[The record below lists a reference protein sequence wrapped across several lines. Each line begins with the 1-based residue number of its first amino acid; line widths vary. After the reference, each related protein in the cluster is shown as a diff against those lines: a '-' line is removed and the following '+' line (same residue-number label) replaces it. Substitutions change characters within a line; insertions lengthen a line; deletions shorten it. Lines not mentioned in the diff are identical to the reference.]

1 MNIIEMEDMVKGLP
15 DQLLMQEAQAPS
27 GRIPQFLALSEV
39 QRRKDMRDRFQQ
51 QAPQQT
57 VKDMILGGTAG
68 PPSPQPPPIPGGTQ
82 PGGAPP
88 QPVMA
93 YGGGR
98 MPNMYADGGSIS
110 AGQQAEA
117 VKQAS
122 SAKAGLQDFFRQN
135 FATPQGLGRLAAGAL
150 GTAVGGPLAGYA
162 ASQGFNRLF
171 PMGPS
176 ALEKA
181 VQNVQTANNPFGMY
195 GQSFSDAGAVRQ
207 AEMDHAGAMALGN
220 RYEGYLNRMTN
231 PFAGTG
237 SGIVRDE
244 RLGDDSLNMGLG
256 AFTGMAGGGHVPGT
270 IFMQSGKQVDIYKLA
285 NLSATDRERITR
297 QFERLGMNA
306 DFVRQYAMSPQNFD
320 ALPLAER
327 KQLFERL
334 AANEAGSPQVNAPAP
349 GNLEQYTGAYGRLQ
363 GTPDIRLL
371 IEQGSPDQIK
381 TAFAESIQAGDDQT
395 ASVIQRMAV
404 GRGKADQGELLD
416 IGKQL
421 RLLRGQQQSQLRAS
435 ERAAASEQEK
445 LAQQSRANYLLTGQQ
460 PPAAAPPVAATAP
473 PAAAPTAEAAPVDT
487 MAPGV
492 TPASPDINMLGM
504 FQQIRSGMKGT
515 GGTGIPTEAQLKPFT
530 DFFAVDTTNPALQ
543 APSFA
548 PLIAQQEARGKERA
562 AAYEQS
568 IKRIEDEMKRER
580 LGAVLTTLGSSLMA
594 GEGAIGLEK
603 AGTIAQ
609 QIGKEMRQE
618 VGAERRAAKAAE
630 DATSDRIFALNAQQ
644 LTADKEA
651 QRAIFTAQQGVK
663 EKAFNAFSKVLDNEV
678 QANQAANQLAATLT
692 VGAVNSMRD
701 KIVTEGANA
710 RAVLDFAKEQ
720 ARGLKDALGTSTV
733 GMKPDDIRK
742 IVEDTL
748 RSGIITGYAAIG
760 QAPPAG
766 LEAQIAAAAAVAA
779 KSATGT
785 QGSTASQSND
795 PLGVR

>member
-181 VQNVQTANNPFGMY
+181 VQNVHTANNPFGMY
-195 GQSFSDAGAVRQ
+195 GQSFSDAGAARQ
-207 AEMDHAGAMALGN
+207 AELDQAGAMALGN

-237 SGIVRDE
+237 SGIDRDE

-270 IFMQSGKQVDIYKLA
+270 VFMQAGKQVDIYKLA
-285 NLSATDRERITR
+285 NLSATDRERIAR
-297 QFERLGMNA
+297 QYQRLGMNA
-306 DFVRQYAMSPQNFD
+306 DFVMNPQTFD
-320 ALPLAER
+320 ALPLEKR

-334 AANEAGSPQVNAPAP
+334 TANEAGSPQVNAPAP

-460 PPAAAPPVAATAP
+460 PPAAAPPVATTAP
-473 PAAAPTAEAAPVDT
+473 PAAAPPAAPPVAGAT
-487 MAPGV
+487 SGPVPGSMPSAQNAGAMLDETTALIPSSYNV
-492 TPASPDINMLGM
+492 IAGLLGTPETPALPAG
-504 FQQIRSGMKGT
+504 
-515 GGTGIPTEAQLKPFT
+515 PT
-530 DFFAVDTTNPALQ
+530 Q
-543 APSFA
+543 APFIDFS
-548 PLIAQQEARGKERA
+548 PLTSAVEKGGQEAVAR
-562 AAYEQS
+562 YEKS
-568 IKRIEDEMKRER
+568 IKDIEEQFKKER
-580 LGAVLTTLGSSLMA
+580 LGAVLTTLGANLMA
-594 GEGAIGLEK
+594 GEGALGLEK

-618 VGAERRAAKAAE
+618 VGTEKRALESARQSTQDKMLTLQLQEITDKASVQRDFLKRKDEFAQFAYNAEVAKGASKQAAKVSALTIAGNLASNTIGRLKALE
-630 DATSDRIFALNAQQ
+630 EQNALNIRSFINAMADESETILELINSAVGLDPTQKISKYNE
-644 LTADKEA
+644 LMESRIRGYGALYPNIDTASVISAFK
-651 QRAIFTAQQGVK
+651 QSPTTTAGNNRQG
-663 EKAFNAFSKVLDNEV
+663 ERPPL
-678 QANQAANQLAATLT
+678 
-692 VGAVNSMRD
+692 
-701 KIVTEGANA
+701 
-710 RAVLDFAKEQ
+710 
-720 ARGLKDALGTSTV
+720 
-733 GMKPDDIRK
+733 
-742 IVEDTL
+742 
-748 RSGIITGYAAIG
+748 SGF
-760 QAPPAG
+760 
-766 LEAQIAAAAAVAA
+766 
-779 KSATGT
+779 
-785 QGSTASQSND
+785 QGS
-795 PLGVR
+795 

>member
-15 DQLLMQEAQAPS
+15 DQVLMQEAQAPS

-57 VKDMILGGTAG
+57 VKDMILQGGTAG
-68 PPSPQPPPIPGGTQ
+68 PPSPQPPQIPGGTQ

-110 AGQQAEA
+110 AGQQGEM
-117 VKQAS
+117 VRQAS
-122 SAKAGLQDFFRQN
+122 SGKARLQDFLRQN
-135 FATPQGLGRLAAGAL
+135 LTTPQGLGRLAAGAL

-176 ALEKA
+176 ALEKS
-181 VQNVQTANNPFGMY
+181 VQNVQAANNPFGMY
-195 GQSFSDAGAVRQ
+195 GQSFSDAGAARQ
-207 AEMDHAGAMALGN
+207 AELDQAGAMALGN

-270 IFMQSGKQVDIYKLA
+270 VFMQ
-285 NLSATDRERITR
+285 
-297 QFERLGMNA
+297 
-306 DFVRQYAMSPQNFD
+306 
-320 ALPLAER
+320 
-327 KQLFERL
+327 
-334 AANEAGSPQVNAPAP
+334 AG

-371 IEQGSPDQIK
+371 VEQGSPDQIK

-395 ASVIQRMAV
+395 ASLIQRMAV
-404 GRGKADQGELLD
+404 GRGKVDQGELLD

-421 RLLRGQQQSQLRAS
+421 RLLRGQEQSQLRAS

-445 LAQQSRANYLLTGQQ
+445 LAQQNRANYLLTGQQ

-473 PAAAPTAEAAPVDT
+473 PAAAPSAAPADGA
-487 MAPGV
+487 APGV
-492 TPASPDINMLGM
+492 APPPQGQNIDMLGT
-504 FQQIRSGMKGT
+504 FQQIAAGIRGAGT
-515 GGTGIPTEAQLKPFT
+515 GSSGVPTEAAMKPFM
-530 DFFAVDTTNPALQ
+530 DFFAVDPNNPALQ
-543 APSFA
+543 ATDLS

-568 IKRIEDEMKRER
+568 IKRIEEEMKRER

-618 VGAERRAAKAAE
+618 VGAERRAAKASE
-630 DATSDRIFALNAQQ
+630 DATADRIFSLNAQQ
-644 LTADKEA
+644 LTEDKAA
-651 QRAIFTAQQGVK
+651 QRAIFSAQQGVK
-663 EKAFNAFSKVLDNEV
+663 EKAFNAFNDKFKNEA

-692 VGAVNSMRD
+692 VGLVNSMRD

-720 ARGLKDALGTSTV
+720 ARGLRDTLGTQTI
-733 GMKPDDIRK
+733 GMKPEDIQK
-742 IVEDTL
+742 IVEETL
-748 RSGIITGYAAIG
+748 RSAIITGYAAIG
-760 QAPPAG
+760 QPPPAG
-766 LEAQIAAAAAVAA
+766 FEAQLKSIASASSKGTTSGQTSGRFAV
-779 KSATGT
+779 
-785 QGSTASQSND
+785 SNVSG
-795 PLGVR
+795 P

>member
-15 DQLLMQEAQAPS
+15 DQVLMQEAQAPT

-98 MPNMYADGGSIS
+98 MPNMYAEGGSIS

-195 GQSFSDAGAVRQ
+195 GQSFSDAGAARQ
-207 AEMDHAGAMALGN
+207 AELDQAGAMALGN
-220 RYEGYLNRMTN
+220 RYQDYLNRMTN

-256 AFTGMAGGGHVPGT
+256 AFSGMAAGGVVKMQQGQTVPR
-270 IFMQSGKQVDIYKLA
+270 MSR
-285 NLSATDRERITR
+285 TDRV
-297 QFERLGMNA
+297 NA
-306 DFVRQYAMSPQNFD
+306 LRDQLQAAILAGATSEQIN
-320 ALPLAER
+320 ALRSELET
-327 KQLFERL
+327 LT
-334 AANEAGSPQVNAPAP
+334 APAP
-349 GNLEQYTGAYGRLQ
+349 MTPQAQDYQTFQRIREGNLFPQMQNPAINMPA
-363 GTPDIRLL
+363 PDF
-371 IEQGSPDQIK
+371 SAQIN
-381 TAFAESIQAGDDQT
+381 AAMQP
-395 ASVIQRMAV
+395 
-404 GRGKADQGELLD
+404 ADM
-416 IGKQL
+416 
-421 RLLRGQQQSQLRAS
+421 
-435 ERAAASEQEK
+435 
-445 LAQQSRANYLLTGQQ
+445 
-460 PPAAAPPVAATAP
+460 AAP
-473 PAAAPTAEAAPVDT
+473 AAPTAETAPVDT

-492 TPASPDINMLGM
+492 TPASPDINMLGT

-530 DFFAVDTTNPALQ
+530 DFFAIDTTNPALQ

-663 EKAFNAFSKVLDNEV
+663 EKAFNH
-678 QANQAANQLAATLT
+678 
-692 VGAVNSMRD
+692 
-701 KIVTEGANA
+701 
-710 RAVLDFAKEQ
+710 
-720 ARGLKDALGTSTV
+720 
-733 GMKPDDIRK
+733 
-742 IVEDTL
+742 
-748 RSGIITGYAAIG
+748 
-760 QAPPAG
+760 
-766 LEAQIAAAAAVAA
+766 
-779 KSATGT
+779 
-785 QGSTASQSND
+785 
-795 PLGVR
+795 

>member
-15 DQLLMQEAQAPS
+15 DQLLMQEAQAPT

-110 AGQQAEA
+110 AGQQGEA
-117 VKQAS
+117 VKQAFS
-122 SAKAGLQDFFRQN
+122 GKARVQDFLQQN
-135 FATPQGLGRLAAGAL
+135 LMTPQGLGRLAAGAL

-176 ALEKA
+176 ALDKA

-195 GQSFSDAGAVRQ
+195 GQSFSDAGAARQ
-207 AEMDHAGAMALGN
+207 AELDQAGAMALGN

-270 IFMQSGKQVDIYKLA
+270 VFMQAGKQVDIYKLA
-285 NLSATDRERITR
+285 NLSATDRERIAR

-320 ALPLAER
+320 ALPLEER
-327 KQLFERL
+327 KKLFERL
-334 AANEAGSPQVNAPAP
+334 AANEAGSPQVNATP

-371 IEQGSPDQIK
+371 VEQGSPDQIK

-395 ASVIQRMAV
+395 ASLIQRMAV

-421 RLLRGQQQSQLRAS
+421 RLLRGQEQSQLRAS

-445 LAQQSRANYLLTGQQ
+445 LAQQNRANYLLTGQQ

-473 PAAAPTAEAAPVDT
+473 PAAAPPVAPPVAGATSGPVAGSVPSTQSAGSMLDEATALIPSSYNVISGLLGTPE
-487 MAPGV
+487 
-492 TPASPDINMLGM
+492 TPALPAG
-504 FQQIRSGMKGT
+504 
-515 GGTGIPTEAQLKPFT
+515 PT
-530 DFFAVDTTNPALQ
+530 Q
-543 APSFA
+543 APFIDFS
-548 PLIAQQEARGKERA
+548 PLTSAVQKGGEEAVAR
-562 AAYEQS
+562 YEKS
-568 IKRIEDEMKRER
+568 IKDIEEQFKKER
-580 LGAVLTTLGSSLMA
+580 LGAVLTTLGANLMA
-594 GEGAIGLEK
+594 GEGALGLEK

-618 VGAERRAAKAAE
+618 VGTEKRALESARQSTQDKMLTLQLQEITDKASVQRDFLKRKDEFAQFAYNAEVAKGASQQAAKASALTIAGNLASNTVGRLKALE
-630 DATSDRIFALNAQQ
+630 EQNALNIRSFINAM
-644 LTADKEA
+644 ADE
-651 QRAIFTAQQGVK
+651 
-663 EKAFNAFSKVLDNEV
+663 SKTVLE
-678 QANQAANQLAATLT
+678 L
-692 VGAVNSMRD
+692 VNSAVGLD
-701 KIVTEGANA
+701 PTQKISKYNELMESRIRAYGALYPNI
-710 RAVLDFAKEQ
+710 D
-720 ARGLKDALGTSTV
+720 
-733 GMKPDDIRK
+733 
-742 IVEDTL
+742 
-748 RSGIITGYAAIG
+748 
-760 QAPPAG
+760 
-766 LEAQIAAAAAVAA
+766 
-779 KSATGT
+779 
-785 QGSTASQSND
+785 TASVISAFKQSPTTTAGNNRQGEK
-795 PLGVR
+795 PSLASFQGG

>member
-195 GQSFSDAGAVRQ
+195 GQSFSDAGAARQ
-207 AEMDHAGAMALGN
+207 AEMDQAGAMALGN

-256 AFTGMAGGGHVPGT
+256 AFSGMAAGGVVKMQQGQTVPR
-270 IFMQSGKQVDIYKLA
+270 MSR
-285 NLSATDRERITR
+285 TDRV
-297 QFERLGMNA
+297 NA
-306 DFVRQYAMSPQNFD
+306 LRDQLQAAILAGATSEQIN
-320 ALPLAER
+320 ALRSELET
-327 KQLFERL
+327 LT
-334 AANEAGSPQVNAPAP
+334 APAP
-349 GNLEQYTGAYGRLQ
+349 MTPQAQDYQTFQRIREGNLFPQMQNPAINMPA
-363 GTPDIRLL
+363 PDF
-371 IEQGSPDQIK
+371 SAQIN
-381 TAFAESIQAGDDQT
+381 AAMQP
-395 ASVIQRMAV
+395 
-404 GRGKADQGELLD
+404 ADM
-416 IGKQL
+416 
-421 RLLRGQQQSQLRAS
+421 
-435 ERAAASEQEK
+435 
-445 LAQQSRANYLLTGQQ
+445 
-460 PPAAAPPVAATAP
+460 AAP
-473 PAAAPTAEAAPVDT
+473 AAPTAEAAPVDT
-487 MAPGV
+487 TAPGV
-492 TPASPDINMLGM
+492 TPASPDINMLGT

-720 ARGLKDALGTSTV
+720 ARGLKDTLGTSTV

-748 RSGIITGYAAIG
+748 RSGLITGYAAIG

-766 LEAQIAAAAAVAA
+766 LEAQIAAAAAAAA
-779 KSATGT
+779 KPTTSGPTSGRFAV
-785 QGSTASQSND
+785 SQVSG
-795 PLGVR
+795 P

>member
-15 DQLLMQEAQAPS
+15 DQVLMQEAQAPT

-98 MPNMYADGGSIS
+98 MPNMYAEGGSIS

-195 GQSFSDAGAVRQ
+195 GQSFSDAGAARQ
-207 AEMDHAGAMALGN
+207 AELDQAGAMALGN
-220 RYEGYLNRMTN
+220 RYQDYLNRMTN

-256 AFTGMAGGGHVPGT
+256 AFSGMAAGGVVKMQQGQTVPR
-270 IFMQSGKQVDIYKLA
+270 MSR
-285 NLSATDRERITR
+285 TDRV
-297 QFERLGMNA
+297 NA
-306 DFVRQYAMSPQNFD
+306 LRDQLQAAILAGATSEQIN
-320 ALPLAER
+320 ALRSELET
-327 KQLFERL
+327 LT
-334 AANEAGSPQVNAPAP
+334 APAP
-349 GNLEQYTGAYGRLQ
+349 MTPQAQDYQTFQRIREGNLFPQMQNPAINMPA
-363 GTPDIRLL
+363 PDF
-371 IEQGSPDQIK
+371 SAQIN
-381 TAFAESIQAGDDQT
+381 AAMQP
-395 ASVIQRMAV
+395 
-404 GRGKADQGELLD
+404 ADM
-416 IGKQL
+416 
-421 RLLRGQQQSQLRAS
+421 
-435 ERAAASEQEK
+435 
-445 LAQQSRANYLLTGQQ
+445 
-460 PPAAAPPVAATAP
+460 AAP
-473 PAAAPTAEAAPVDT
+473 AAPTAETAPVDT

-492 TPASPDINMLGM
+492 TPASPDINMLGT

-530 DFFAVDTTNPALQ
+530 DFFAIDTTNPALQ

-720 ARGLKDALGTSTV
+720 ARGLKDTLGTSTV

-766 LEAQIAAAAAVAA
+766 LEAQIAAAAAVASKPTTSGQTSGRFA
-779 KSATGT
+779 V
-785 QGSTASQSND
+785 SQVSG
-795 PLGVR
+795 P

>member
-98 MPNMYADGGSIS
+98 MPNMYAEGGSIS

-195 GQSFSDAGAVRQ
+195 GQSFSDAGAARQ
-207 AEMDHAGAMALGN
+207 AELDQAGAMALGN
-220 RYEGYLNRMTN
+220 RYQDYLNRMTN

-256 AFTGMAGGGHVPGT
+256 AFSGMAAGGVVKMQQGQTVPR
-270 IFMQSGKQVDIYKLA
+270 MSR
-285 NLSATDRERITR
+285 TDRV
-297 QFERLGMNA
+297 NA
-306 DFVRQYAMSPQNFD
+306 LRDQLQAAILAGATSEQIN
-320 ALPLAER
+320 ALRSELET
-327 KQLFERL
+327 LT
-334 AANEAGSPQVNAPAP
+334 APAP
-349 GNLEQYTGAYGRLQ
+349 MTPQAQDYQTFQRIREGNLFPQMQNPAINMPA
-363 GTPDIRLL
+363 PDF
-371 IEQGSPDQIK
+371 SAQIN
-381 TAFAESIQAGDDQT
+381 AAMQP
-395 ASVIQRMAV
+395 
-404 GRGKADQGELLD
+404 ADM
-416 IGKQL
+416 
-421 RLLRGQQQSQLRAS
+421 
-435 ERAAASEQEK
+435 
-445 LAQQSRANYLLTGQQ
+445 
-460 PPAAAPPVAATAP
+460 AAP
-473 PAAAPTAEAAPVDT
+473 AAPTAETAPVDT

-492 TPASPDINMLGM
+492 TPASPDINMLGT

-530 DFFAVDTTNPALQ
+530 DFFAIDTTNPALQ

-568 IKRIEDEMKRER
+568 IKRIEEEMKRER

-720 ARGLKDALGTSTV
+720 ARGLKDTLGTSTV

-766 LEAQIAAAAAVAA
+766 LEAQIAAAAAVASKPTTSGQTSGRFA
-779 KSATGT
+779 V
-785 QGSTASQSND
+785 SQVSG
-795 PLGVR
+795 P

>member
-15 DQLLMQEAQAPS
+15 DQVLMQEAQAPS

-57 VKDMILGGTAG
+57 VKDMILQGGTAG
-68 PPSPQPPPIPGGTQ
+68 QPSPQPPQIPGGTQ

-110 AGQQAEA
+110 AGQQGEM
-117 VKQAS
+117 VRQAS
-122 SAKAGLQDFFRQN
+122 SGKARLQDFLRQN
-135 FATPQGLGRLAAGAL
+135 LTTPQGLGRLAAGAL

-176 ALEKA
+176 ALEKS
-181 VQNVQTANNPFGMY
+181 VQNVQAANNPFGMY
-195 GQSFSDAGAVRQ
+195 GQSFSDAGAARQ
-207 AEMDHAGAMALGN
+207 AELDQAGAMALGN

-270 IFMQSGKQVDIYKLA
+270 VFMQ
-285 NLSATDRERITR
+285 
-297 QFERLGMNA
+297 
-306 DFVRQYAMSPQNFD
+306 
-320 ALPLAER
+320 
-327 KQLFERL
+327 
-334 AANEAGSPQVNAPAP
+334 AG

-371 IEQGSPDQIK
+371 VEQGSPDQIK

-395 ASVIQRMAV
+395 ASLIQRMAV
-404 GRGKADQGELLD
+404 GRGKVDQGELLD

-421 RLLRGQQQSQLRAS
+421 RLLRGQEQSQLRAS

-445 LAQQSRANYLLTGQQ
+445 LAQQNRANYLLTGQQ

-473 PAAAPTAEAAPVDT
+473 PADAPSAAPADGA
-487 MAPGV
+487 APGV
-492 TPASPDINMLGM
+492 APPPQGQNIDMLGT
-504 FQQIRSGMKGT
+504 FQQIAAGIRGAGT
-515 GGTGIPTEAQLKPFT
+515 GSSGVPTEAAMKPFM
-530 DFFAVDTTNPALQ
+530 DFFAVDPNNPALQ
-543 APSFA
+543 ATDLS

-568 IKRIEDEMKRER
+568 IKRIEEEMKRER

-618 VGAERRAAKAAE
+618 VGAERRAAKASE
-630 DATSDRIFALNAQQ
+630 DATADRIFSLNAQQ
-644 LTADKEA
+644 LTEDKAA
-651 QRAIFTAQQGVK
+651 QRAIFSAQQGVK
-663 EKAFNAFSKVLDNEV
+663 EKAFNAFNDKFKNEA

-692 VGAVNSMRD
+692 VGLVNSMRD

-720 ARGLKDALGTSTV
+720 ARGLRDTLGTQTI
-733 GMKPDDIRK
+733 GMKPEDIQK
-742 IVEDTL
+742 IVEETL
-748 RSGIITGYAAIG
+748 RSAIITGYAAIG
-760 QAPPAG
+760 QPPPAG
-766 LEAQIAAAAAVAA
+766 FEAQLKSIASASSKGTTSGQTSGRFAV
-779 KSATGT
+779 
-785 QGSTASQSND
+785 SNVSG
-795 PLGVR
+795 P